1 LWKRVILFVSAVLFK
16 QSSFRR
22 VILKNL
28 FIGGLPSNNL
38 LRTKN
43 MGWTEERVDQLTQ
56 LWIEGLS
63 ASEIGRRLEVSKNAV
78 IGKAHR
84 LGLPS
89 RPSPIKR
96 SVS

>member
-1 LWKRVILFVSAVLFK
+1 
-16 QSSFRR
+16 
-22 VILKNL
+22 
-28 FIGGLPSNNL
+28 
-38 LRTKN
+38 

-63 ASEIGRRLEVSKNAV
+63 ASEIGRRLQVSKNAV

-96 SVS
+96 LIS